1 MTDTVDTEDWSAP
14 GPGSWKQDRAHL
26 PAAVT
31 PLLQEIYPAGFSR
44 GFTDALAPFGVL
56 LDTMRLEYVNGFPYM
71 QPVPFDAPGP
81 DGPKTPEQLGAEIG
95 RRTELA
101 ARAFDERIWRE
112 ALRGWDEERKPASIA
127 RHQQLAAV
135 DLRALDAEG
144 LRSHLHE
151 CIAHLGAMWQQHHT
165 FNAMAM
171 LPVGDFILHALR
183 WTGKDP
189 VPMFA
194 VFDGW
199 SPVSGIV
206 PPELQPAIEVLA
218 SDAEARALLTG
229 EGSPEDRL
237 AELSARIPAIDDY
250 LQAAEYRLAAGFDL
264 TNPTIGERPDVVLD
278 RIRAGLDHDR
288 NAAGVRADAVAAE
301 LRAAV
306 PDEEQA
312 LFDDLLAEARLVYRL
327 RDERGLYSDSAAVG
341 LLRLALIELGRR
353 LFESGRVNF
362 MYDTLDLTSGEI
374 DALLDGSSTPT
385 GDELSAR
392 VATRKRLSAEGAPG
406 LLGPPPP
413 PPPPVDELPPPLARV
428 MSALGFYIE
437 GVLGDIET
445 PMGDADM
452 IVGVGGSGGTYEGAV
467 CVVRNFDDLLTLV
480 DGDVLVTSAT
490 GESFNAFLAMVGA
503 IVTDHGSFASH
514 AAIMGR
520 EMGVPAVVGT
530 VDATSRISA
539 GMRVRV
545 DGDAGT
551 VTVLAA
557 E

>member
-1 MTDTVDTEDWSAP
+1 MTDNTVNEEWTAP
-14 GPGSWKQDRAHL
+14 GPGPWMQDRAHL

-31 PLLQEIYPAGFSR
+31 ALLQEIYPAGMAK
-44 GFTDALAPFGVL
+44 GFADALAPFGVL
-56 LDTMRLEYVNGFPYM
+56 LDTMQLEYVNGFPYM
-71 QPVPFDAPGP
+71 QPLPFDAPGP

-112 ALRGWDEERKPASIA
+112 GLRGWDEERKPASIA
-127 RHQQLAAV
+127 RHQELASVDLAA
-135 DLRALDAEG
+135 LDTEG
-144 LRSHLHE
+144 LRRHLHE
-151 CIAHLGAMWQQHHT
+151 CIEHLAAMWQQHHT
-165 FNAMAM
+165 YNAMAM

-206 PPELQPAIEVLA
+206 PPELEPAIEELA
-218 SDAEARALLTG
+218 TDPEARALLTG
-229 EGSPEDRL
+229 DGSPADRL
-237 AELSARIPAIDDY
+237 AELRARVPAVDAY
-250 LQAAEYRLAAGFDL
+250 MQAAGYRLAAGFDL

-278 RIRAGLDHDR
+278 RIRAGLEHDR
-288 NAAGVRADAVAAE
+288 TVARERAAAVAAE

-306 PDEEQA
+306 PADEQA

-327 RDERGLYSDSAAVG
+327 RDERGIYSDSAAVG

-353 LFESGRVNF
+353 LYEAGRINF
-362 MYDTLDLTSGEI
+362 MYDTLDVTADEI
-374 DALLDGSSTPT
+374 DALLDGSATPT
-385 GDELSAR
+385 ADELSAR
-392 VATRKRLSAEGAPG
+392 VATRKRRSAEGAPG

-413 PPPPVDELPPPLARV
+413 PPPPVDQLPPPLARV
-428 MSALGFYIE
+428 MSALGFYID
-437 GVLGDIET
+437 GVLGDVET

-452 IVGVGGSGGTYEGAV
+452 IVGIGGSGGIYEGPV
-467 CVVRNFDDLLTLV
+467 CVVRNFDDLLGLV
-480 DGDVLVTSAT
+480 EGDVLVTSAT

-530 VDATSRISA
+530 VDATSRIST
-539 GMRVRV
+539 GMQVRV

-551 VTVLAA
+551 VTIIGA